1 MTVTVSYTHEFA
13 PTVNWPEQT
22 AQALH
27 AAEAVAGAD
36 KVDSAVAPMMIS
48 EDFGAFLEAVPGA
61 FLFLGAGE
69 DALPLHN
76 SAYDFND
83 ALLPLG
89 AEYFATLARQL
100 LPAEE
105 GS

>member
-1 MTVTVSYTHEFA
+1 MV
-13 PTVNWPEQT
+13 
-22 AQALH
+22 
-27 AAEAVAGAD
+27 GGD